1 MALKRE
7 YLKSM
12 GLTDEQVTAII
23 DAHTDTVDA
32 LKKQRDQYKEDAEK
46 LPAVQKEL
54 DALKSGKDWK
64 SEYDTLNKSFADYKA
79 AVAGKE
85 TLAAKQAAFRKLL
98 AAENIPGK
106 FHDRIVKMTDFD
118 AMDLDG
124 DALKDEAKQR
134 EGIKAEWGEYI
145 AAPETRGAQVD
156 NPPATGK
163 VTRSKAEILAIKDT
177 AERQRAIS
185 ENPEAFGLNFN
196 N

>member
-1 MALKRE
+1 MAVTRSFLKG
-7 YLKSM
+7 M
-12 GLTDEQVTAII
+12 GLTDEQVSAII
-23 DAHTDTVDA
+23 DAHTDTTDA
-32 LKKQRDQYKEDAEK
+32 LKAQRDAYKADAEK

-54 DALKSGKDWK
+54 DDIKSGKDWK

-79 AVAGKE
+79 GVAKKE

-98 AAENIPGK
+98 AAENIPDK

-134 EGIKAEWGEYI
+134 EGIKTEWGEYI
-145 AAPETRGAQVD
+145 AAPETHGAQVD

-177 AERQRAIS
+177 AERQKAIA
-185 ENPEAFGLNFN
+185 ENHELFGF
-196 N
+196 